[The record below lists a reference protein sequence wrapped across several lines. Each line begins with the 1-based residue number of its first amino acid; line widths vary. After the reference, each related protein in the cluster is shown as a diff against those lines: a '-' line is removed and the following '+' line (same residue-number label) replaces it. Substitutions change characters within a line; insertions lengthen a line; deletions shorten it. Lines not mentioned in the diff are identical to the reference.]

1 MDRRTFVGAASAVA
15 GAVAGAG
22 ALGVLRPRSALG
34 APYRAGRVVPSKA
47 QAAWQRRERAIF
59 LHFGVNTFTGKEWGE
74 GKEDPAIFNPAAL
87 DARQWV
93 RAAKQAGFS
102 SVVLTAKH
110 HDGFC
115 LWPSAATTH
124 SVASSPFRGGR
135 GDVVRE
141 FTDACRAEGVGAGLY
156 LSPWDRH
163 EPSYG
168 DTPRYN
174 DFYERQLTELLTT
187 YGPLTEVWFD
197 GANGEGPNGRRQQY
211 DWPRV
216 HATVRRLQP
225 NALMFSDAGPDIR
238 WIGNERGVAGDPN
251 WCTVDP
257 AAVPYPGAD
266 GPQIIR
272 ALQHG
277 DPMGAVWRPG
287 EADVSI
293 RPGWFWRESEDAKV
307 RSVDNLE
314 QLYYS
319 SVGRNANLLLN
330 VPPST
335 QGLLGD
341 PDVRALTGF
350 GERIAAT
357 FALDVAAGA
366 LVTATQGG
374 STAKAAADLDPDSA
388 WFAGAAVS
396 EASIEFALNGPVRF
410 DVIELREPI
419 ATFGQTIESHEI
431 AARADGAWMV
441 IARGTTIG
449 NKRLHR
455 IEPLTADA
463 VRVTVRSTVGELRV
477 SRLGL
482 YARPR

>member
-1 MDRRTFVGAASAVA
+1 MDRRTFVGAASAAA
-15 GAVAGAG
+15 GTA
-22 ALGVLRPRSALG
+22 ALATGLLRPRSALG
-34 APYRAGRVVPSKA
+34 APHRAGRVLPSQA

-74 GKEDPAIFNPAAL
+74 GKEDPAIFNPVAL

-93 RAAKQAGFS
+93 RAAKQAGFA

-124 SVASSPFRGGR
+124 SVASSPFRGGK

-174 DFYERQLTELLTT
+174 DYYERQLTELLSQ
-187 YGPLTEVWFD
+187 YGALTEVWFD

-266 GPQIIR
+266 GPQIIS

-277 DPMGAVWRPG
+277 DPMGTVWRPG

-335 QGLLGD
+335 HGLLGD
-341 PDVRALTGF
+341 ADVRALTGF
-350 GERIAAT
+350 GARIAAT
-357 FALDVAAGA
+357 FASDVAAGA

-374 STAKAAADLDPDSA
+374 ETAKAAADLDPDSA

-396 EASIEFALNGPVRF
+396 EASLEFALEGPVRF

-463 VRVTVRSTVGELRV
+463 VRVTVRSSVGELRV